1 MSPGDLS
8 AHAARN
14 FADRYANATSEKQL
28 AQSFWRDFFTEVC
41 GVDDLLTA
49 GIEFEHPVKSA
60 STGKVRFIDVLWP
73 GVVLIE
79 HKSAGEDLDKAE
91 IQARDY
97 LVSLHDAKRP
107 PVFILSDFTR
117 IRIVN
122 VFADSRVDFA
132 LTDLPSHLA
141 AIEAVL
147 EGAADRATE
156 AQVAAD
162 AKAANLMAALFVAFE
177 KAGYEGHEVSVFL
190 VRVLFLLFGD
200 DTRMWR
206 QHLFQEFVKNSPG
219 DGTGLGGMLAELFQA
234 LNTPPDRRSPTLS
247 PSLSDFP
254 YVNGG
259 LFAEP
264 LPVFSFTPPMRE
276 ALLAASNYDWASISP
291 ALFGSM
297 FQTVKSREARRELG
311 EHYTS
316 EANILKVIGPLFLN
330 DLYERLAAAW
340 ESPAAL
346 TNLRNDL
353 GKLTFLDPACGAGNF
368 LLVAY
373 KRLRDLELKII
384 SRVAELSGKPVALTL
399 DGSVGLR
406 VHLGQFYGIEVE
418 EWSSQIATV
427 AMFLADHQANLAA
440 EEITGLAHN
449 RFPLSESAHIHHGNA
464 LTTDWRALLHID
476 DATVIMGNPPFSGY
490 TWLTQE
496 QKADSALVWA
506 GVPASGRL
514 DYVANWFLRAAQAV
528 EGTKARVAFVA
539 TNSVSQGEQPPII
552 WGQLTPLGAAIDFAH
567 RSFHWSNG
575 APGQAGVTVVIIG
588 FSARSRSG
596 LVPLWS
602 YPDLR
607 GEPILT
613 RVPNINAYLLP
624 GPSVLVRSR
633 KRPLQPSTPVMD
645 NGSKPVDDG
654 NLSNISPEEAAQIRA
669 SDPIAAAYLRPI
681 LGARELIHGEERWCL
696 WLLGAPLD
704 HIRDSPVLRERV
716 EAVRSFR
723 LASAKKQT
731 VQDADRPTE
740 FQQIRQPLTDYLAVP
755 RITSEH
761 RDYVPIARMSADV
774 ILNDKVS
781 YVADAD
787 LATFAVLSSRPFN
800 VWNKAVSGRTRNDT
814 LISNTITYNNFPF
827 PDLTSDDRDA
837 IETAADHILTA
848 RAAFPHNSLA
858 DLYDPVLMPEALRR
872 AHRTN
877 DRVVLGV
884 FGLPVE
890 ASDEEIL
897 AVLFERYE
905 QLSAVA

>member
-1 MSPGDLS
+1 MSSGELS
-8 AHAARN
+8 AHTART
-14 FADRYANATSEKQL
+14 FAERYASATSEKQL

-107 PVFILSDFTR
+107 PVFILSDFSR

-122 VFADSRVDFA
+122 VFADSRVEFPLA
-132 LTDLPSHLA
+132 DLPSHLA

-206 QHLFQEFVKNSPG
+206 QHLFQEFVKNSPA
-219 DGTGLGGMLAELFQA
+219 DGTGLGGMLAELFQV
-234 LNTPPDRRSPTLS
+234 LNTPTDRRSPTLS
-247 PSLSDFP
+247 SSLSDFP

-264 LPVFSFTPPMRE
+264 LPVFSFTPSMRE
-276 ALLAASNYDWASISP
+276 ALLASSNYDWASISP

-297 FQTVKSREARRELG
+297 FQTVKSKEDRRELG

-316 EANILKVIGPLFLN
+316 EANILKALGPLFLN
-330 DLYERLAAAW
+330 DLYDRLRLAW
-340 ESPAAL
+340 DSPAAL
-346 TNLRNDL
+346 TTLRNSLGDL
-353 GKLTFLDPACGAGNF
+353 MVLDPACGCGNF

-373 KRLRDLELKII
+373 KRLRELELKII
-384 SRVAELSGKPVALTL
+384 ARQTELAGSAPLSL
-399 DGSVGLR
+399 DGSLGLR
-406 VHLGQFYGIEVE
+406 VHLGQFHGIEIE
-418 EWSSQIATV
+418 EWSAQIATV

-440 EEITGLAHN
+440 EEVTGLAHN
-449 RFPLSESAHIHHGNA
+449 RFPLSESATIVHADA
-464 LTTDWRALLHID
+464 LTTDWASICPMTSS
-476 DATVIMGNPPFSGY
+476 TVIVGNPPFLGSS
-490 TWLTQE
+490 LQSPE
-496 QKADSALVWA
+496 QKAQTRSIWTGVTGA
-506 GVPASGRL
+506 GNL
-514 DYVANWFLRAAQAV
+514 DYVTNWYALAARHIAPAQARAA
-528 EGTKARVAFVA
+528 FVS
-539 TNSVSQGEQPPII
+539 TNSITQGEQPAVM
-552 WGQLTPLGAAIDFAH
+552 WGPLYAAGLRIDFAH
-567 RSFHWSNG
+567 RTFAWSND
-575 APGQAGVTVVIIG
+575 APGQAAVHCVILG
-588 FSARSRSG
+588 FSARPKPSAR
-596 LVPLWS
+596 PIWS
-602 YPDLR
+602 YATPTA
-607 GEPILT
+607 EPELHL
-613 RVPNINAYLLP
+613 VSNINAYLLNAP
-624 GPSVLVRSR
+624 DVLVRSR
-633 KRPLQPSTPVMD
+633 NRPLNPTTQRLD
-645 NGSKPVDDG
+645 YGSKPTDG
-654 NLSNISPEEAAQIRA
+654 GALSNISPEEAER
-669 SDPIAAAYLRPI
+669 IAATDPVAAKYLRRI
-681 LGARELIHGEERWCL
+681 IGAREMLHDELRFCL
-696 WLLGAPLD
+696 WLVDAPFVD
-704 HIRDSPVLRERV
+704 VKASPELSRRV
-716 EAVRSFR
+716 SEVRAFR
-723 LASAKKQT
+723 QASTKGKT
-731 VQDADRPTE
+731 VQDADRATE
-740 FQQIRQPLTDYLAVP
+740 FQEIRQPSTPYLAVP
-755 RITSEH
+755 RHSSIH
-761 RDYVPIARMSADV
+761 REYLPVTRYGPEVIANDALSLIADPSLSTFG
-774 ILNDKVS
+774 IVS
-781 YVADAD
+781 SRV
-787 LATFAVLSSRPFN
+787 FAV
-800 VWNKAVSGRTRNDT
+800 WNRAVSGRIKNDT
-814 LISNTITYNNFPF
+814 RVSSNITYNNFPF
-827 PDLTSDDRDA
+827 PDLTSDERDA

-884 FGLPVE
+884 FGLPE
-890 ASDEEIL
+890 DASDEEIL